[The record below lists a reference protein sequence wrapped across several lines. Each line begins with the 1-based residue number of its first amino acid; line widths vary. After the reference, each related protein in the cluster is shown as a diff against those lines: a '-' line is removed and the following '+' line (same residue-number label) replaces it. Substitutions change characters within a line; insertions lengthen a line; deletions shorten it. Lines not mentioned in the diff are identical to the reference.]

1 MDMHVFCV
9 TNDCMFSVHIQH
21 QLKSPKQ
28 RRNLKLETY
37 WKKNYTKPN
46 QKIVIVKIFIGLLS
60 KLCDCIY

>member
-37 WKKNYTKPN
+37 RKKLYKTKSENINCKDFYWAP
-46 QKIVIVKIFIGLLS
+46 K
-60 KLCDCIY
+60 

>member
-37 WKKNYTKPN
+37 WEKIIQN
-46 QKIVIVKIFIGLLS
+46 QIRK
-60 KLCDCIY
+60 